1 MHSNSVNCTPYSH
14 LTTVLILPHLTNHCT
29 FPPYSVQE
37 YSYQSRDH
45 RSRDQADW
53 PGPSPC
59 TLSLRNQRSESL
71 HPHHPLSL
79 LTLSSFHL
87 PSHHLPSLSIHRS
100 IHPSSDTLSLLR
112 LPFFDLLPIMKAA
125 SLLATALLVGA
136 SSAEVHKLK
145 LNKVPLD
152 DQLVC

>member
-1 MHSNSVNCTPYSH
+1 MITGPVTK
-14 LTTVLILPHLTNHCT
+14 LIGPARRPALSPSATRDRNHFT
-29 FPPYSVQE
+29 
-37 YSYQSRDH
+37 RII
-45 RSRDQADW
+45 
-53 PGPSPC
+53 
-59 TLSLRNQRSESL
+59 
-71 HPHHPLSL
+71 LSL